1 MLGLAGNARS
11 RVEFKVGHLQ
21 LKPWVGDIG
30 EGGQNGAVLY
40 EDEAIRGSGVC
51 CCAKRCA

>member
-11 RVEFKVGHLQ
+11 RVEFKVGHLE
-21 LKPWVGDIG
+21 LPTLNSKPWVGDIG

-40 EDEAIRGSGVC
+40 ED
-51 CCAKRCA
+51 